1 VRAAT
6 GVQAAP
12 LQTPPSTAWVTA
24 AEATITAPGPGY
36 AVVSGAIDITLLS
49 GVAGTARARLHD
61 SVGPGSP
68 VLLRGTELGADL
80 SPTYVFDVSA
90 AGTRTYQLQFRSG
103 GASWTWRADN
113 GMITALY
120 VPFGGSGNTP

>member
-1 VRAAT
+1 
-6 GVQAAP
+6 
-12 LQTPPSTAWVTA
+12 
-24 AEATITAPGPGY
+24 
-36 AVVSGAIDITLLS
+36 
-49 GVAGTARARLHD
+49 VAGTARARLHD
-61 SVGPGSP
+61 SVGLGSP
-68 VLLRGTELGADL
+68 VLLRGTDLGADL